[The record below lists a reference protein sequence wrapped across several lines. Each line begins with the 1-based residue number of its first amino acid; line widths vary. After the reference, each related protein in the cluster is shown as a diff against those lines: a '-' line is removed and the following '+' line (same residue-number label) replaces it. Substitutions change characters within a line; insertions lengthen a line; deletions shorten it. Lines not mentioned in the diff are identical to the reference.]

1 MAMSGFTEAASGL
14 VFHELSHEWG
24 HGAPSL
30 PGFDDVIMWRSVK
43 HGQHGVMAHR
53 MKMVMHSGTHM
64 NAPIHLI
71 QKGVGAGEVAMER
84 LFGLGEILDVPK
96 GPFEVI
102 TKADLEK
109 HTDKITAG
117 ALIVIV
123 TGWHKKYSDSLEYF
137 GDGPGLSVEAA
148 EYLVSRDIGLL
159 AVDTPQVDHPL
170 ATSLGNHR
178 GGPLM
183 NRLVAK
189 YTDATGL
196 DPAVEHPVWNGAH
209 KALLAAGIPTIE
221 NVGGDV
227 ADIVGQSTLLHA
239 LPWNWME
246 GDACPVR
253 LIAINDPNGDYR
265 IESGEAG

>member
-1 MAMSGFTEAASGL
+1 MSGYSEAASGL

-24 HGAPSL
+24 HGAPSM
-30 PGFDDVIMWRSVK
+30 PGFDDVVMYRSVK

-53 MKMVMHSGTHM
+53 MRMVMHSGTHM
-64 NAPIHLI
+64 NAPLHMI
-71 QKGVGAGEVAMER
+71 QNGAGVGEVPMER
-84 LFGLGEILDVPK
+84 LFGNGVVLDIPK
-96 GPFEVI
+96 DRWELV
-102 TKADLEK
+102 TKADLEASS
-109 HTDKITAG
+109 DKLFPG

-123 TGWHKKYSDSLEYF
+123 TGWHRKYSDSLEYF
-137 GDGPGLSVEAA
+137 GDAPGLSIEAA
-148 EYLVSRDIGLL
+148 EYLVEQDVGLV
-159 AVDTPQVDHPL
+159 AVDAPQIDHPL

-189 YTDATGL
+189 YQDSTGL
-196 DPAVEHPVWNGAH
+196 DAAKEHPVWNGAH
-209 KALLAAGIPTIE
+209 KVLLAAGIPTVE

-227 ADIVGQSTLLHA
+227 DDMLGKSALIHA

-253 LIAINDPNGDYR
+253 LVAICDPDSAYR
-265 IESGEAG
+265 IESGNAA